1 MLNLGPSPIIKL
13 PPVIETSENDMTP
26 RSRRISK
33 NSQMTPKPVR
43 KSPIKGE
50 IEAISENDMTLM
62 EDPQENGGK
71 KFRIPKS
78 GVCPCCDDFKVHLKQ
93 HLKVI
98 SMF

>member
-1 MLNLGPSPIIKL
+1 MVPAERKAVLNLGPSPIIKL
-13 PPVIETSENDMTP
+13 PPVIEASENDMTP

-71 KFRIPKS
+71 KFGIPKYVDS
-78 GVCPCCDDFKVHLKQ
+78 YFITLK
-93 HLKVI
+93 LGY
-98 SMF
+98 